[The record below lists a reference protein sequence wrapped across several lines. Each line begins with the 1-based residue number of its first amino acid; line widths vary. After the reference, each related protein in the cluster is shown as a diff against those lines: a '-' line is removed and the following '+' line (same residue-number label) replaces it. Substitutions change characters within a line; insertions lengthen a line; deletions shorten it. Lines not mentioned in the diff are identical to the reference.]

1 MASGIPR
8 ARFVVFTE
16 QQSSLANRASR
27 PYTGLLRERSSS
39 WAPKSLSAT
48 PIETSQT
55 SQTRRKLAIRWKKWL
70 ET

>member
-1 MASGIPR
+1 MASGIPG
-8 ARFVVFTE
+8 ARRRFFRSNNHVLLPGE
-16 QQSSLANRASR
+16 P

-39 WAPKSLSAT
+39 WAAKSLCAT

-55 SQTRRKLAIRWKKWL
+55 GQTRRKLAIRWKKWL